1 MNLDMKSAAAAAAA
15 SSLSISDRTH
25 ASEGRPTD
33 LVLHGT
39 IGDEGHDV
47 FTTLTELKP
56 LQNAYQPNNY
66 DPSYVQYTSKLAL
79 NIGIRSRSIIITY
92 YTKHHSLIE

>member
-1 MNLDMKSAAAAAAA
+1 MNLDMKSAAAVAAAA
-15 SSLSISDRTH
+15 SSLTISDRTP

-56 LQNAYQPNNY
+56 LQNTYQQGNY
-66 DPSYVQYTSKLAL
+66 APSYVQYTSKYAL
-79 NIGIRSRSIIITY
+79 HT
-92 YTKHHSLIE
+92 LF